1 METFAAYTSQTNRFT
16 MKTNASRPFFA
27 VLACVA
33 TLTLSGGAQ
42 AQTLSADQARA
53 IIAPFYQALNAG
65 NDAPAMINQVTS
77 ADWMS
82 CGGNEVCRSRDQVG
96 ASIASL
102 EKAVPDL
109 KWEIKDVLVSGDR
122 VIVRGEATGTP
133 SGLFMG
139 VPPAGRSF
147 RIMSIDVHTIRDGKL
162 TRSYHVEDW
171 MGATRQLSSP

>member
-1 METFAAYTSQTNRFT
+1 
-16 MKTNASRPFFA
+16 MKTHPSRRFIA
-27 VLACVA
+27 VLLCAA
-33 TLTLSGGAQ
+33 AGTSLSAVQ
-42 AQTLSADQARA
+42 AQTLSIEQARA

-65 NDAPAMINQVTS
+65 NDAPALVNQVTA

-102 EKAVPDL
+102 EKTVPDL

-133 SGLFMG
+133 TETFMG
-139 VPPAGRSF
+139 VPPAGRKF

-162 TRSYHVEDW
+162 ARSYHVEDW

>member
-1 METFAAYTSQTNRFT
+1 MRDPNRSIT
-16 MKTNASRPFFA
+16 MKTNASRLFFA
-27 VLACVA
+27 VLTCVA
-33 TLTLSGGAQ
+33 TWTLPGSAE
-42 AQTLSADQARA
+42 AQTLSVEQARA
-53 IIAPFYQALNAG
+53 IVTPFYQALNAG
-65 NDAPAMINQVTS
+65 NDAPALINQVTS

-122 VIVRGEATGTP
+122 VIVRGEATGSP
-133 SGLFMG
+133 NGPFMG
-139 VPPAGRSF
+139 VPSAGRNF
-147 RIMSIDVHTIRDGKL
+147 RIMSIDIHTISDGKL
-162 TRSYHVEDW
+162 ARSYHVEDW